1 MPNVPRIIDARHP
14 NYLRDMHWW
23 QLWRDC
29 YYGGVDFVFRH
40 LHKFTTRETDTDF
53 FNRRQITPIPSF
65 AKTAINEIRNA
76 IFQRMS
82 DCVRRGGSST
92 FDTAIAG
99 LAGGVDLRG
108 SNMNYFMGHK
118 VLTDLLVMGQIGI
131 YVDMPPVNGPTL
143 ADTLGMRPYLYVY
156 QVEDIL
162 SWSVSS
168 PSNPSEF
175 KAVLLRDRGVDY
187 HVDNLLGVTLPIGSY
202 ERFRLVWIDPG
213 TGHVMVRFL
222 NTAAEPIDPM
232 SGLPTLD
239 PPIEL
244 QLTRIPFV
252 LLDIGESLMK
262 DVAHHQIA
270 LLNLG
275 SSDVSYALKANF
287 PFYTEQQDLRSVG
300 DHLKHNV
307 NPDGSAQSGGQP
319 GSDKEIAIG
328 PTQGRAYDI
337 KAERPGFI
345 HPSPEP
351 LRASIEL
358 QQKLEDDIRKLVH
371 LAVSNKTGRAVSE
384 SVKEMVAQG
393 LESGLAHIG
402 LSLET
407 AERKIAEYWACYEE
421 REVKKRKVPHISY
434 PDRYN
439 LTPQKDRIAAATELA
454 KLLSK
459 VPGREAKKELAKDLV
474 STLLAARIPAD
485 RLLEIFKEIDSCDYT
500 TSDPDTIIQALI
512 NGAVGEKTASI
523 ALGFADDEYMR
534 ARDDHME
541 RIKRIAEAQAPQNG
555 AVPGEKPA
563 ENPEKTAENPEKTP
577 KNDEKPSEKPQKTLP
592 TQDSANKAVENKGEL
607 NHKSQVASPIDPNV
621 PNPAW
626 AAARGVK
633 DLAINRQA
641 ASEEKAASRD
651 DTLSPERKPAV
662 RGKGRKVQ

>member
-1 MPNVPRIIDARHP
+1 MEP

-29 YYGGVDFVFRH
+29 YYGGVDFTFRH
-40 LHKFTTRETDTDF
+40 LHKFTNRESDVDF
-53 FNRRQITPIPSF
+53 SNRRQITPIPSF

-82 DCVRRGGSST
+82 DVIRRGGT
-92 FDTAIAG
+92 PAYQTACTG
-99 LAGGVDLRG
+99 LAGGIDLRG
-108 SNMNYFMGHK
+108 STMNYFMGHK
-118 VLTDLLVMGQIGI
+118 LLTDLLVMGQIGVYI
-131 YVDMPPVNGPTL
+131 DMPPVNGPTL
-143 ADTLGMRPYLYVY
+143 ADTMGMRPYLYIY

-252 LLDIGESLMK
+252 LMDIGESLMK

-307 NPDGSAQSGGQP
+307 NPDGSAQIGGQP
-319 GSDKEIAIG
+319 GSDKEIMVG
-328 PTQGRAYDI
+328 PVQGRAYDL
-337 KAERPGFI
+337 KTERPGFI
-345 HPSPEP
+345 HPSAEP
-351 LRASIEL
+351 LKASIEL

-371 LAVSNKTGRAVSE
+371 LTVQNKTGRSFAAD
-384 SVKEMVAQG
+384 VKELVAQG
-393 LESGLAHIG
+393 IESGLAHIG
-402 LSLET
+402 LILEN
-407 AERKIAEYWACYEE
+407 AERRVADYWACYEE
-421 REVKKRKVPHISY
+421 SNVKKRQIAHVKY
-434 PDRYN
+434 PDRFN
-439 LTPQKDRIAAATELA
+439 LTPNKDRVAEAQGLA
-454 KLLSK
+454 KLMSA
-459 VPGREAKKELAKDLV
+459 VPGRETKKELAKDLV
-474 STLLAARIPAD
+474 TTLLGSRLSAD
-485 RLLEIFKEIDSCDYT
+485 RLTAIYKEIDNCAYS
-500 TSDPDTIIQALI
+500 TSDPDTIIQASI
-512 NGAVGEKTASI
+512 NGLVGEQTASM
-523 ALGFADDEYMR
+523 ALGFNDDEYLQAQKDHQ
-534 ARDDHME
+534 ARIE
-541 RIKRIAEAQAPQNG
+541 RIAQSQTKGLGVMAQGEGQEGVAPP
-555 AVPGEKPA
+555 APAIEKPEPKA
-563 ENPEKTAENPEKTP
+563 EPKAAPKSEETP
-577 KNDEKPSEKPQKTLP
+577 SKNLP
-592 TQDSANKAVENKGEL
+592 KQDSANKAVMNKDEL

-621 PNPAW
+621 PNPQW
-626 AAARGVK
+626 AAARGTK

-651 DTLSPERKPAV
+651 TTLSAEKKVPV
-662 RGKGRKVQ
+662 RGKGKKLGD

>member
-29 YYGGVDFVFRH
+29 YYGGVDFTFRH
-40 LHKFTTRETDTDF
+40 LHKFTTRETDVDF
-53 FNRRQITPIPSF
+53 YNRRQITPIPSF

-82 DCVRRGGSST
+82 DTVRRGGSKVY
-92 FDTAIAG
+92 DTAIAG

-108 SNMNYFMGHK
+108 STMNYFMGHK
-118 VLTDLLVMGQIGI
+118 VLTDLLCMGQIGV

-202 ERFRLVWIDPG
+202 ERFRLVWIDPAK
-213 TGHVMVRFL
+213 GHVMVRFL

-252 LLDIGESLMK
+252 MLDTGESLMK

-287 PFYTEQQDLRSVG
+287 PFYTEQQDMRSIG

-307 NPDGSAQSGGQP
+307 NQDGTAQSGGQP
-319 GSDKEIAIG
+319 ASDKEITVG
-328 PTQGRAYDI
+328 PSQGRAYDL
-337 KAERPGFI
+337 KSERPGFI

-371 LAVSNKTGRAVSE
+371 LAVSNKTGRSVSE

-402 LSLET
+402 LTLET
-407 AERKIAEYWACYEE
+407 AERKIADYWACYEE
-421 REVKKRKVPHISY
+421 VQPKKRLIAHISY
-434 PDRYN
+434 PERYN
-439 LTPQKDRIAAATELA
+439 LTPQADRIAAATSLA
-454 KLLSK
+454 TLLSK

-474 STLLAARIPAD
+474 STLLAARIPSN
-485 RLLEIFKEIDSCDYT
+485 RLQEIFQEIDACNYT
-500 TSDPDTIIQALI
+500 TSDPNTIIQALI
-512 NGAVGEKTASI
+512 NGAVGEQTASI
-523 ALGFADDEYMR
+523 ALGFADTEYLK
-534 ARDDHME
+534 ARDDHAE
-541 RIKRIAEAQAPQNG
+541 RIKRIAEAQQPVGG
-555 AVPGEKPA
+555 AVPGEEPVETLEEPV
-563 ENPEKTAENPEKTP
+563 ENPEKPVEKQIP
-577 KNDEKPSEKPQKTLP
+577 K
-592 TQDSANKAVENKGEL
+592 QDVANKAVANKDEL
-607 NHKSQVASPIDPNV
+607 NHKSQVASPIDPNT

-641 ASEEKAASRD
+641 ASQEKTTSRD
-651 DTLSPERKPAV
+651 TTLDQDRKVPV
-662 RGKGRKVQ
+662 RGKGNKIK

>member
-1 MPNVPRIIDARHP
+1 
-14 NYLRDMHWW
+14 
-23 QLWRDC
+23 
-29 YYGGVDFVFRH
+29 
-40 LHKFTTRETDTDF
+40 
-53 FNRRQITPIPSF
+53 
-65 AKTAINEIRNA
+65 
-76 IFQRMS
+76 MS
-82 DCVRRGGSST
+82 DCVRRGGSPT
-92 FDTAIAG
+92 YDTAVAG
-99 LAGGVDLRG
+99 LSGGVDLRG
-108 SNMNYFMGHK
+108 SSMNYFMGNK
-118 VLTDLLVMGQIGI
+118 VLTDLLVMGQIGV
-131 YVDMPPVNGPTL
+131 YVDSPPVNGPTL
-143 ADTLGMRPYLYVY
+143 ADTLGIRPYLYVY

-175 KAVLLRDRGVDY
+175 KAILLRDRGVDY

-213 TGHVMVRFL
+213 TSHVMIRFL

-287 PFYTEQQDLRSVG
+287 PFYTEQQDLRAVG

-307 NPDGSAQSGGQP
+307 NPDGTAQAGGQ
-319 GSDKEIAIG
+319 GASDKEITIG

-371 LAVSNKTGRAVSE
+371 LAVSNKTGRPVFE
-384 SVKEMVAQG
+384 PVKEMVAQG
-393 LESGLAHIG
+393 LESGLAQIG
-402 LSLET
+402 LNLET

-421 REVKKRKVPHISY
+421 KSVPKRKIAHISY

-439 LTPQKDRIAAATELA
+439 LTPQADRIAAATELS
-454 KLLSK
+454 KLLSS

-485 RLLEIFKEIDSCDYT
+485 RLLEIFKEIDACDYT

-512 NGAVGEKTASI
+512 NGAVGEQTASV
-523 ALGFADDEYMR
+523 ALGFADDEYLKAR
-534 ARDDHME
+534 ADHAD
-541 RIKRIAEAQAPQNG
+541 RIQRIADAQTPKNQVQG
-555 AVPGEKPA
+555 AENQTSDP
-563 ENPEKTAENPEKTP
+563 ENPENPAPMPEKVPPTP
-577 KNDEKPSEKPQKTLP
+577 EKVLP
-592 TQDSANKAVENKGEL
+592 AQDTANKAVVNKEDL

-633 DLAINRQA
+633 DLAINRPA

-651 DTLSPERKPAV
+651 TTLDPDKKVPV
-662 RGKGRKVQ
+662 RGKGKKIQ